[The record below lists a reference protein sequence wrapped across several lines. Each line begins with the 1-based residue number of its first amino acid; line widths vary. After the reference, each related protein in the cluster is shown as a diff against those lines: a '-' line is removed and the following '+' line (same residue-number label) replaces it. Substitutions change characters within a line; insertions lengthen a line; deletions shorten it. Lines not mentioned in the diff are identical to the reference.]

1 MKNKSS
7 IIIVLCAAQ
16 IVFFALISMLYLHIQ
31 ADILFINPIGHFT
44 ATVWQLFGLVE
55 FGLALPLVS
64 WIAIIISEKKA
75 GKNSEPRTKNKAAII
90 FYCVCTALCLAF
102 CGGAFGM
109 MLGMS
114 GVPYTFLE
122 YLYYIGCILTFIC
135 QIVLIVLL
143 FKQSKEWRMK
153 VQQCA

>member
-16 IVFFALISMLYLHIQ
+16 IVFFALISLLFLHIQ
-31 ADILFINPIGHFT
+31 SDILFINPLGHFT
-44 ATVWQLFGLVE
+44 PTTWQLFGLVE

-64 WIAIIISEKKA
+64 WIAIIIFQKRA
-75 GKNSEPRTKNKAAII
+75 GERGELRAKIKSVTVIHCI
-90 FYCVCTALCLAF
+90 CTALCLAF

-109 MLGMS
+109 MLGMA

-122 YLYYIGCILTFIC
+122 YLYYISCILMFIC
-135 QIVLIVLL
+135 QIVLTVLL
-143 FKQSKEWRMK
+143 FKQSKEWRTE
-153 VQQCA
+153 VRQCV